1 MAVVQTIISEPRRW
15 FRRLSTQAK
24 TSVIGLCVLILA
36 AAGFGV
42 YSIVPSSGEVP
53 YCMNQGATVVAHGG
67 PNSECIGVTDG
78 SFVFD
83 PILTSV
89 EHDIKQENQR
99 VTAAHPGSYVSVVM
113 LLPISAS
120 AGSIMS
126 DTNVLEQL
134 RGAYTAQYYAN
145 RDDVDGITP
154 YIQLLVGN
162 DGYQANQERQAVT
175 IIENATPAQHIA
187 AVTGI
192 GVSLDTTLHAV
203 GQLTSESVKMPVFGA
218 TITSDDFDN
227 VPDLIRVAPSNNDEI
242 SVAVSYIQSLFTRAI
257 LVEDENIK
265 DIYDSTLV
273 SEFQKFSDAT
283 HTIVGREPYD
293 TTYRDLTQSAPA
305 QQAEQ
310 TVENRIS
317 QMTTDICGAQPAAV
331 LFAGRGSDL
340 AELVTDLGNRPC
352 LNVPITII
360 SGDDVSNMP
369 VTASVRQGLASGV
382 TLDYAGIAHPAEWTS
397 GAGAAVTEGRQGF
410 TTFNTTFQK
419 LFSGIS
425 LTDGN
430 SMTAYDATLLSVS
443 AIRLTLMTQPTPK
456 AVDGMLGTLQGA
468 HTVLGASGPLSYVPD
483 YSTSK
488 TASNPVGKAI
498 PILRVAPDGTINF
511 VTLSWPE
518 GEPSAF

>member
-1 MAVVQTIISEPRRW
+1 MAVVQTIITEPRRW
-15 FRRLSTQAK
+15 FRRLSVQAK
-24 TSVIGLCVLILA
+24 TSVICLCALVLA

-42 YSIVPSSGEVP
+42 YSAVPSAGIP
-53 YCMNQGATVVAHGG
+53 FCMNQGANVVARGG
-67 PNSECIGVTDG
+67 PNSECIGVSDG

-83 PILTSV
+83 PLLASV
-89 EHDIKQENQR
+89 ENDIRQENHQ
-99 VTAAHPGSYVSVVM
+99 VTAAHPDSYVSVVI
-113 LLPISAS
+113 LLPISADS
-120 AGSIMS
+120 GSIMS
-126 DTNVLEQL
+126 DTNDLEQL

-145 RDDVDGITP
+145 RNDVDGITP

-162 DGYQANQERQAVT
+162 DGYQANQWSQAVS
-175 IIENATPAQHIA
+175 IIENAATAQHIA

-192 GVSLDTTLHAV
+192 GVSLATTLDAV
-203 GQLTSESVKMPVFGA
+203 KRLTSDNDKMPVFGA

-227 VPDLIRVAPSNNDEI
+227 VPDLVRVAPSNKDEI
-242 SVAVSYIQSLFTRAI
+242 SVAVGYIQSLFSRAI
-257 LVEDENIK
+257 LVEDQNNR

-273 SEFQKFSDAT
+273 SAFQKFSDST

-331 LFAGRGSDL
+331 LFAGRGGDL
-340 AELVTDLGNRPC
+340 AELVSDLGNRPC

-369 VTASVRQGLASGV
+369 VTATVRQGLASGV
-382 TLDYAGIAHPAEWTS
+382 TLDYAGIAHPAEWT
-397 GAGAAVTEGRQGF
+397 GGTGAAVAEGRQGF
-410 TTFNTTFQK
+410 ATFNTVFQK
-419 LFSGIS
+419 LFPGAG

-430 SMTAYDATLLSVS
+430 TMTAYDAAMLGVS
-443 AIRLTLMTQPTPK
+443 AIRLTLMPQPTPK

-483 YSTSK
+483 YGTSE

-498 PILRVAPDGTINF
+498 PILRVGPDGIIRF